1 MWCVFGACRYFA
13 TVNQHECP
21 LSPTGSSPV
30 EETSLHQRSTS
41 NSKDRNWGL
50 FSLRNSDYNARGCDT
65 DVWCLCEAGRFS
77 YDESP
82 WTPPLEGNSLHRRNK
97 SVERPWGILSLFTTC
112 LHSQVNSSCQ
122 IRLTHRHVV
131 TSLLSR
137 SFFLR

>member
-65 DVWCLCEAGRFS
+65 DVRCLCEAGRFF
-77 YDESP
+77 
-82 WTPPLEGNSLHRRNK
+82 TVNHRGPLPLRE
-97 SVERPWGILSLFTTC
+97 I
-112 LHSQVNSSCQ
+112 HS
-122 IRLTHRHVV
+122 TDD
-131 TSLLSR
+131 T
-137 SFFLR
+137 